1 MNITTTLVSSSSL
14 SFIHMKHLIAFC
26 LLLAMPLAGWS
37 QDVTA
42 SYELSRLTGYIRL
55 THIGDG
61 TCDELTAVI
70 DSIDAKN
77 HTANFVLDLL
87 EADGDY
93 GMPAVDVA
101 LQLLSQRQRFAILVG
116 QKSGGAAEQVAMMM
130 QNGKHAVT
138 LGSRTKG
145 GYLADMR
152 YVSNDKYLTQWYD
165 SICRYNIAEK
175 TAREYARLND
185 VKAKYHN
192 ADDLVKNFDENGEMI
207 DLLNEVA
214 GREGIRRND
223 AAFFYGGYQV
233 LCRCRA
239 ELVKIVYPESPDYY
253 QKALNLP
260 LQQAITDA
268 QNILE
273 SSKYRDITTW

>member
-1 MNITTTLVSSSSL
+1 
-14 SFIHMKHLIAFC
+14 MKHLIAFC

-55 THIGDG
+55 SHIGDG

-77 HTANFVLDLL
+77 HTANYVLDLL

-101 LQLLSQRQRFAILVG
+101 LQLLGQRQRFAILVG
-116 QKSGGAAEQVAMMM
+116 QKSGGAAEQVTMMM

-138 LGSRTKG
+138 LGSQTKG
-145 GYLADMR
+145 GYLADVR
-152 YVSNDKYLTQWYD
+152 YAANDKYLTQWYD

-175 TAREYARLND
+175 TAREYAKQYD

-192 ADDLVKNFDENGEMI
+192 ADDLLKNFKENGEMI

-214 GREGIRRND
+214 EREGIHQND
-223 AAFFYGGYQV
+223 AAFYYSGFQV
-233 LCRCRA
+233 VSQCRA
-239 ELVKIVYPESPDYY
+239 ELIKVVYPESPDFY
-253 QKALNLP
+253 QKALNVP
-260 LQQAITDA
+260 LQQVITDA